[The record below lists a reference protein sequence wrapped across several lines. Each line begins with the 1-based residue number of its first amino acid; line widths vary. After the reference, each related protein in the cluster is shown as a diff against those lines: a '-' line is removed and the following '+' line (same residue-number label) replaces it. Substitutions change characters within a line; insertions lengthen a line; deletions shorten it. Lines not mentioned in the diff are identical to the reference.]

1 MAGYRDT
8 LNLPRREPE
17 RLAWWKERGI
27 YAKLRDLRRGRP
39 VLLLHD
45 GPPYSNAHIHMG
57 TASNKIWK
65 DALVRSASLLGL
77 DSPYVPGWDN
87 HGMPIEIHVS
97 RELRQQG
104 GTPDR
109 LALRKRCRAYAAE
122 WVAIQRQEFERLGV
136 MGEWDHPYLTMD
148 PAFEAEILE
157 AFPDLQPEDIS
168 EALWFASATSR

>member
-8 LNLPRREPE
+8 LNLPRTDFPMRADLPRREPE

-27 YAKLRDLRRGRP
+27 YAKLREQRRGRP

-65 DALVRSASLLGL
+65 DAVVRSASILGY

-87 HGMPIEIHVS
+87 HGMPIEVRVA
-97 RELRQQG
+97 REFRDKKLE
-104 GTPDR
+104 PDR
-109 LALRKRCRAYAAE
+109 VALRKRCREFAAH
-122 WVAIQRQEFERLGV
+122 WVGVHRQ
-136 MGEWDHPYLTMD
+136 
-148 PAFEAEILE
+148 
-157 AFPDLQPEDIS
+157 
-168 EALWFASATSR
+168 